1 MILSHYGKRLPVILL
16 VLQCNVRPQSLQ
28 YFKFYKRLTIIT
40 AEKEHIS
47 AWILLSA
54 PFEQTR
60 VGNVLTEAVEKQVAV
75 TIKEKINS
83 ETGGKRTM
91 KIFLMNKYDQ
101 PINITKSSAKLPKNA
116 TVNISIR
123 DALNSENP
131 SRIAVKVLN
140 ENPIVNYEQ
149 DGKEYKYKTYIIGDD
164 SSTSILI
171 IYDQLI
177 DVVELHKSYS
187 LTNIKILKNL

>member
-47 AWILLSA
+47 AWILSSA

-60 VGNVLTEAVEKQVAV
+60 VGNVLTEAVEKQAAV

-83 ETGGKRTM
+83 KTGGKRTM